1 MEQSDEMSITE
12 KLQAYTEA
20 MRDFRDNKERY
31 LVEALESRTEG
42 ILAVQKKQMLEGKS
56 SDGDDIRPLYSEDL
70 KSRGGFFVSPKRAES
85 YRAWKQKITPNAN
98 RDADSPN
105 LYIPFGSHHF
115 HDELE
120 VEIQDTV
127 ITVRGA
133 TPYADEIIA
142 KYGLE
147 TFGLTEENW
156 RKVIHEYEK
165 EGKTAIDELRERIL
179 LTLSK

>member
-1 MEQSDEMSITE
+1 MSLTD
-12 KLQAYTEA
+12 KLQAYTDA
-20 MRDFRDNKERY
+20 MRDFRENKERY
-31 LVEALESRTEG
+31 LIEALESRTEG
-42 ILAVQKKQMLEGKS
+42 ILAVQKQQMLEGKS

-85 YRAWKQKITPNAN
+85 YRAWKQKITPNNKREA
-98 RDADSPN
+98 DAPN

-120 VEIQDTV
+120 VVFGDST
-127 ITVRGA
+127 ITVQGA

-142 KYGLE
+142 KYGIN

-156 RKVIHEYEK
+156 RKVIHEYQEG
-165 EGKTAIDELRERIL
+165 GKTAIEELKERIL